1 MFRSNVVKVQRAL
14 NKIKQRKNEIA
25 INVNTIHWHVL
36 TSSGLK
42 PDSRK
47 IEAIIIM
54 KSPTNE

>member
-25 INVNTIHWHVL
+25 INGNTIHGHVL

-42 PDSRK
+42 PDPRK
-47 IEAIIIM
+47 IEVINIM